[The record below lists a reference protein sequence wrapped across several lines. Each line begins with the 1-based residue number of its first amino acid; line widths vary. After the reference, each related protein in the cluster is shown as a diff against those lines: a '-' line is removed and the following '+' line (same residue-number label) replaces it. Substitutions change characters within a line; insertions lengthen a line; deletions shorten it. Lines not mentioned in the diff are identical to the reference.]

1 MQDEGGS
8 PCGETQPGII
18 KERETGNRRLL
29 EQNQRKKEAEP
40 EREEKRDQ
48 WKLKD
53 EIRHEAELVPAD
65 TSGLNSHITEWEAWM
80 SNVHLLNHVETNITY
95 GSVFQ

>member
-1 MQDEGGS
+1 MQDEGGI

-29 EQNQRKKEAEP
+29 EQNQRRKEAEP

-48 WKLKD
+48 
-53 EIRHEAELVPAD
+53 
-65 TSGLNSHITEWEAWM
+65 
-80 SNVHLLNHVETNITY
+80 
-95 GSVFQ
+95 